1 MEDNVTPTCPKCDSI
16 VRPME
21 EFFDDSK
28 PPYAQFKGYY
38 WCVGCGMWMTLQRAL
53 GIASPC
59 SELGHAVQ
67 KADGRKVC
75 GICGDAFQNGTEP
88 IVRIR

>member
-1 MEDNVTPTCPKCDSI
+1 MNEQPTCPKCDAR
-16 VRPME
+16 VRPQE
-21 EFFDDSK
+21 EYYNTNLQKFSK
-28 PPYAQFKGYY
+28 QFEGYY
-38 WCVGCGMWMTLQRAL
+38 YCETCGMWTTLQRAL

-75 GICGDAFQNGTEP
+75 GICGDAFRNEAESK
-88 IVRIR
+88 VNIR

>member
-1 MEDNVTPTCPKCDSI
+1 MLAGSIAGYCVDMCDRNRTIMEDNVTPTCPKCDSV

-38 WCVGCGMWMTLQRAL
+38 WCVGCKMWVSKR
-53 GIASPC
+53 
-59 SELGHAVQ
+59 
-67 KADGRKVC
+67 KAFRNVTESKV
-75 GICGDAFQNGTEP
+75 N
-88 IVRIR
+88 IR